1 MSVRESTGY
10 WLQSEQGVG
19 WRKLSLSN
27 CTPSQSRPLYSCFS
41 PNLLFPCRQHCSTNV
56 SRSGWLKPVAF
67 KHESWII
74 HTIQS
79 LVHAWTCVCVCMWS
93 EEKLTGPSHV
103 NLTTFVVQLSMM
115 KSQAP
120 CISLLTWVTEDGHY
134 LCKTSGIELPYRAR
148 MTAADRHRPTI
159 GRCVCIPIDK

>member
-19 WRKLSLSN
+19 EWGGESYPYLTAHHPN
-27 CTPSQSRPLYSCFS
+27 QDPCTAVVVQIFYF
-41 PNLLFPCRQHCSTNV
+41 HCSTNV

-67 KHESWII
+67 KHESWIT

-79 LVHAWTCVCVCMWS
+79 LVHAWTCVCVRMWS
-93 EEKLTGPSHV
+93 KEKLTGPRHV

-134 LCKTSGIELPYRAR
+134 LHKASGIELPYRAR
-148 MTAADRHRPTI
+148 MTADRHRPTI
-159 GRCVCIPIDK
+159 RPCVCIPIDK